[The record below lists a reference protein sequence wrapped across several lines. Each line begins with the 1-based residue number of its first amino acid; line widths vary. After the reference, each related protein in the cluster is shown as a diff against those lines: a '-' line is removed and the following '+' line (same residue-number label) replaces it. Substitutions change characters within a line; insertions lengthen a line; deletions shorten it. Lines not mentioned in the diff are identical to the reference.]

1 MSVSRRCVD
10 PLPGSFLHRRCPSSD
25 IFHSGEA
32 EYKAAQAK
40 GYAEG
45 LQDQVTGYV
54 QRIYLGLVHRL
65 TNPCSYVKNIG
76 GALTG
81 DNTQQ
86 AEGESLSPAQLM
98 TG

>member
-1 MSVSRRCVD
+1 MS
-10 PLPGSFLHRRCPSSD
+10 SSNEPTKSNGQY
-25 IFHSGEA
+25 HSTKGNIVEAIGNMTGATEWQRSGAEEHAAGEA

-45 LQDQVTGYV
+45 LQDQVTGYA
-54 QRIYLGLVHRL
+54 
-65 TNPCSYVKNIG
+65 KNIG

-81 DNTQQ
+81 DNSQQ
-86 AEGESLSPAQLM
+86 AEGECLSPAQLM

>member
-1 MSVSRRCVD
+1 MSLGDASTPYQDPSFTVD
-10 PLPGSFLHRRCPSSD
+10 AQAV